1 MPKSP
6 KVNDLEKITHNTMAD
21 IVEIRL
27 RDFLKK
33 RNFKPG
39 DALPKEVE
47 MAEALGVSRNV
58 VREALSRLRMLG
70 IIQTKRKRG
79 MVLSSPDIMGS
90 IERVLD
96 PMLIDEN
103 TLRDLFEIRLTLE
116 MGLADLLYLRKND
129 ADVDELE
136 AIGRKQKVTVGQHS
150 FRIKHEIE
158 FHGKLYQMTGNDT
171 MQRFQNMLLPIF
183 GYIISLE
190 KKPIIG
196 KVSHLDLVKLLRE
209 GSLEDFRRGMFL
221 HLEHHFKKLK

>member
-1 MPKSP
+1 MQTTS
-6 KVNDLEKITHNTMAD
+6 KVNDLEKIAHKTMAD
-21 IVEIRL
+21 IVEVRL

-70 IIQTKRKRG
+70 IIETKRKRG

-90 IERVLD
+90 FERVLD
-96 PMLIDEN
+96 PMFIDEH

-116 MGLADLLYLRKND
+116 MGLADLLYLRKRD
-129 ADVDELE
+129 SDLDELE
-136 AIGRKQKVTVGQHS
+136 EIAKKQKVTTGQHS

-183 GYIISLE
+183 GYIVTLE

-196 KVSHLDLVKLLRE
+196 KVSHVDLVKLLRK
-209 GSLEDFRRGMFL
+209 GSLEEFRRGMFL